1 MIKKS
6 FFITFIF
13 GINILVQLISQ
24 IVITRFFGAGFDIDV
39 FLAAV
44 TLPTIIVTVIYGTL
58 NDTFLPIFG
67 RIKEESDRERYF
79 VSALLIIGFI
89 GFVLASALGFF
100 SQNIATFFYAA
111 RGVVFVKAV
120 ATMMPS
126 LFYAVPLSIIATLM
140 GSYFYNKKN
149 FYRFP
154 LAQVIGNILNII
166 LVFLF
171 HNSLG
176 VNVLVL
182 GFVLNIFSQIIFCFP
197 KSIATNKNNFPNFL
211 KDFTDLKNIGKLILT
226 WIPLI
231 ISLFAIKSD
240 SLIVR
245 SYASHLPTGYQV
257 YFNLI
262 YKIFSLSA
270 GVCTIGIQIL
280 LLPHLVEHF
289 SNKNHDKAFSQI
301 AKSKTFGILISA
313 FVVFLV
319 VFLSPYVIN
328 ILFVGGKFSESDA
341 QKTIAL
347 LPLFIIPA
355 IGWGISSIFYQPL
368 IALQK
373 VWSLAILNSFA
384 LLLAWGSAYYTNIIF
399 GPLFAITV
407 GLIVLLFTGIIGS
420 EILWQH
426 YKKKLGANLG
436 TN

>member
-1 MIKKS
+1 MLMIKKS
-6 FFITFIF
+6 FFITSIF
-13 GINILVQLISQ
+13 GVNILVQLLSQ
-24 IVITRFFGAGFDIDV
+24 IVNAHFFGAGFDIDV

-67 RIKEESDRERYF
+67 RIKDENKREKYF
-79 VSALLIIGFI
+79 VTALLVIGFI
-89 GFVLASALGFF
+89 GLILSSVLGFF
-100 SQNIATFFYAA
+100 SQNIATFFYSPK
-111 RGVVFVKAV
+111 GPTFIKAV
-120 ATMMPS
+120 AKMMPS
-126 LFYAVPLSIIATLM
+126 LFYAIPLSIIATLM

-154 LAQVIGNILNII
+154 LAQVIGNILNLL

-171 HNSLG
+171 HTQLG

-182 GFVLNIFSQIIFCFP
+182 GFALNIFSQILFCFP
-197 KSIATNKNNFPNFL
+197 KSILKSENNFPNIF
-211 KDFTDLKNIGKLILT
+211 KDFGDIQNIGGLILA

-245 SYASHLPTGYQV
+245 SYASHLSTGYQV
-257 YFNLI
+257 YFNLV

-289 SNKNHDKAFSQI
+289 ANKDYDKAFSQI
-301 AKSKTFGILISA
+301 AKSKVFGVLISIFA
-313 FVVFLV
+313 VFFVI
-319 VFLSPYVIN
+319 FLSPYVIN
-328 ILFVGGKFSESDA
+328 MLFVGGKFSTTDA
-341 QKTIAL
+341 EKTIAL
-347 LPLFIIPA
+347 LPLFIIPG

-384 LLLAWGSAYYTNIIF
+384 LLLAWISAYYANSFF
-399 GPLFAITV
+399 GPLFATTT

-420 EILWQH
+420 EILWQYH
-426 YKKKLGANLG
+426 KKKLVNHD
-436 TN
+436 